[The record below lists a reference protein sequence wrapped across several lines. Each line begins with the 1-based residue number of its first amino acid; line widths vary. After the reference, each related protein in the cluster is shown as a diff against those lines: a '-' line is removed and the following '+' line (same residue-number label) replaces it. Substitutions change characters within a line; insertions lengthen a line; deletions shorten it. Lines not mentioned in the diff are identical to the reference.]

1 MKLNYLSI
9 SYPFTTINSKLIKN
23 MNVKIIKLLEE
34 TIGRKLFGQSLS
46 NIFFGSDSKGN
57 DNRSKNKQM
66 GLY

>member
-1 MKLNYLSI
+1 
-9 SYPFTTINSKLIKN
+9 